1 MCHVLG
7 TNFGHSGDM
16 QQVLFLIHLLDV
28 GFGTTICPGSKRLVI
43 TVYFDGEVHP
53 QTWGWIA
60 DKNG

>member
-1 MCHVLG
+1 MFWGQILVILEIC
-7 TNFGHSGDM
+7 NRCF
-16 QQVLFLIHLLDV
+16 FLIHLLDV